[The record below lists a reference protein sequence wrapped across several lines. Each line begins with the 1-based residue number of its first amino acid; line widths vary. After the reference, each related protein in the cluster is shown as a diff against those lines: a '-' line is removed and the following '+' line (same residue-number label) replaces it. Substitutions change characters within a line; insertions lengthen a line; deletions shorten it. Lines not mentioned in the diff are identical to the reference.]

1 MTMRIGAVCHYG
13 CGGSAQVALS
23 LATGLAERGHSAHLF
38 ARSTPFGMPT
48 IDPKVAPHVM
58 RKTDMPVTP
67 LLDAQWSKAEI
78 NAFVDRICEVVVRE
92 RLEVLHFH
100 YAIPFA
106 LVVHAVRQALGDDAP
121 ATVGTL
127 HGTDVSVF
135 SRQSL
140 VRGELVPALEDLDAL
155 TTVSDSH
162 ADLTVATLRLPE
174 RPRVIPNFV
183 DLDRFRPR
191 VGPRPRRRARI
202 VHISN
207 FRPVKQPES
216 MARIAD
222 AVLSQIDGELWLVGD
237 GELMPAVEAI
247 LADRAARGEIRRLG
261 LREDVE
267 NILPDTD
274 LLLVTSQTESFCL
287 VALEALACGVP
298 VLAPR
303 VGGLP
308 EVVEH
313 GCNGFLYD
321 PGDEDQATRLA
332 IRFLTDPELQARMR
346 VSALERAAKL
356 SAEVVIPQYEGLY
369 REVIRNHRAAAP
381 ARTAVGG

>member
-1 MTMRIGAVCHYG
+1 MRIGMVCHYG
-13 CGGSAQVALS
+13 CGGSAQVAVN
-23 LATGLAERGHSAHLF
+23 LAGGLTDRGHAAHLF
-38 ARSTPFGMPT
+38 ARAMPFGLSSTAPR
-48 IDPKVAPHVM
+48 VAPHVLA
-58 RKTDMPVTP
+58 TAAEPVTS

-78 NAFVDRICEVVVRE
+78 DAFVAKICEVAVRE

-106 LVVHAVRQALGDDAP
+106 SVVHAVREALGAQAP

-135 SRQSL
+135 SRQSR
-140 VRGELVPALEDLDAL
+140 VRRQLVPALESLDAL

-162 ADLTVATLRLPE
+162 ADLAVSLLGLSE

-183 DLDRFRPR
+183 DLGRFRSR
-191 VGPRPRRRARI
+191 SEPRPRTRPRI
-202 VHISN
+202 VHVSN
-207 FRPVKQPES
+207 FRSVKQPES

-222 AVLSQIDGELWLVGD
+222 DVMSRVDAELWLVGD
-237 GELMPAVEAI
+237 GEQMPAVEAI
-247 LADRAARGEIRRLG
+247 LEDRSASGEVRRLG
-261 LREDVE
+261 LRKDVE

-274 LLLVTSQTESFCL
+274 VLLVTSRTESFCL

-298 VLAPR
+298 VVAAR

-313 GCNGFLYD
+313 ERNGFLYD
-321 PGDEDQATRLA
+321 PDDEEQAAGYVVRL
-332 IRFLTDPELQARMR
+332 LTDAALHERMR
-346 VSALERAAKL
+346 RAALERASAL
-356 SAEVVIPQYEGLY
+356 SATAVVPRYESLY
-369 REVIRNHRAAAP
+369 RTVRRVPRAASF
-381 ARTAVGG
+381 ARTAGVG